1 MIEFITNILNSLKT
15 NEIFS
20 GIAFGS
26 MITSAI
32 VAVLYSLKQAPIQI
46 WDIIKRSITIKL
58 EIHSDQ
64 PEYRSFIFWAK
75 QFNSQ
80 NLRSY
85 LLNSKYRMNEYNEDE
100 TTIHLNPGTGSHFV
114 WYKKRILLIKKQI
127 ETKNTSGV
135 IEVISITT
143 LGIKPTFII
152 EILNEVTDIALQ
164 NDKLKVYNIEDN
176 DYWQILYKNKKYVDS
191 FVYDKKYEVL
201 NIIKDFYNKY
211 DWYIKKGIPYKKGL
225 LLSGPPGTGKS
236 TFVSIL
242 ASELNLNI
250 YYCNLSDKRIVN
262 DLIKHIGK
270 IRPKSIVLLE
280 DIDCLFLTKDRET
293 NNNNESLSTL
303 LNVLDGV
310 NSSDGVI
317 YILTTNYID
326 KIDKALIRPGRI
338 DIHIEMSNFE
348 YHQIKE
354 LFNIFY
360 DPLYFEMFYHYFKYI
375 LINGKVSPACLQ
387 NLFLHYE
394 DINDLLEIARTDIKK
409 IQLEYMR

>member
-1 MIEFITNILNSLKT
+1 MV
-15 NEIFS
+15 
-20 GIAFGS
+20 
-26 MITSAI
+26 TSAI
-32 VAVLYSLKQAPIQI
+32 VAVLYSLKQTPIQI
-46 WDIIKRSITIKL
+46 WNIIKRAITIKL

-64 PEYRSFIFWAK
+64 PEYRSFILWVK

-85 LLNSKYRMNEYNEDE
+85 LLSSKFGMTEFGESE
-100 TTIHLNPGTGSHFV
+100 TIPHLNPGTGTHFV

-127 ETKNTSGV
+127 ETKNTNGV
-135 IEVISITT
+135 IEVISITSI
-143 LGIKPTFII
+143 GIKPTFII
-152 EILNEVTDIALQ
+152 EILNEITDIALQ
-164 NDKLKVYNIEDN
+164 NNKLKIYNIEDN
-176 DYWQILYKNKKYVDS
+176 DYWQINYKNKKYINT
-191 FVYDKKYEVL
+191 FIYDKKYEIL

-211 DWYIKKGIPYKKGL
+211 DWYITKGIPYKKGL

-242 ASELNLNI
+242 ASELNLNV

-270 IRPKSIVLLE
+270 IKTKSIVLLE
-280 DIDCLFLTKDRET
+280 DIDCLFITKDREINKDT
-293 NNNNESLSTL
+293 NESLSTL
-303 LNVLDGV
+303 LNVLDGI

-338 DIHIEMSNFE
+338 DIHMELSNFK
-348 YHQIKE
+348 YPQIKE

-360 DPLYFEMFYHYFKYI
+360 NPIYFEMFYNYFKYI
-375 LINGKVSPACLQ
+375 LINGEISPACLQ

-394 DINDLLEIARTDIKK
+394 DVNDLLEIVKTDIKK

>member
-26 MITSAI
+26 MVTSAI
-32 VAVLYSLKQAPIQI
+32 IAVLYSLKQAPIQI
-46 WDIIKRSITIKL
+46 WNIIKRSITIKL
-58 EIHSDQ
+58 EIHNNQ
-64 PEYRSFIFWAK
+64 PEYRSFIIWSK

-85 LLNSKYRMNEYNEDE
+85 LLSSKFGINEYTYDSAL
-100 TTIHLNPGTGSHFV
+100 HLNPGTGTHFI
-114 WYKKRILLIKKQI
+114 WYKKRILLFKKQI
-127 ETKNTSGV
+127 ETKNTNGV

-152 EILNEVTDIALQ
+152 EILNEITDIALQ
-164 NDKLKVYNIEDN
+164 NNKLKVHNIEDN
-176 DYWQILYKNKKYVDS
+176 DYWQIQHKNKKNINT

-211 DWYIKKGIPYKKGL
+211 DWYISKGIPYKKGL

-270 IRPKSIVLLE
+270 IGPNSIVLLE
-280 DIDCLFLTKDRET
+280 DIDCLFITKDRET
-293 NNNNESLSTL
+293 TDNNNESLSTL
-303 LNVLDGV
+303 LNVLDGI

-326 KIDKALIRPGRI
+326 RIDKALIRPGRI
-338 DIHIEMSNFE
+338 DIHIEMNNFK
-348 YHQIKE
+348 YGQIKE

-360 DPLYFEMFYHYFKYI
+360 NEIYFEMFYHYFKYI
-375 LINGKVSPACLQ
+375 LVNGEISPACLQ

-394 DINDLLEIARTDIKK
+394 DVNDLLEVVKTDIKK